1 MMEGSHMPRVSIGVP
16 VYNGERYIAE
26 TLDSLL
32 AQTYKDFELIICDN
46 ASVDRTQQICQT
58 YAEKDARVRYVRN
71 SENIG
76 ASRNYTLA
84 LNLSTG
90 EYFRWANSDD
100 LFAPEGLARC
110 IEILDQEPS
119 VVLVYPKTKFID
131 ERGNII
137 SEYDDEMH
145 IQSSRAY
152 ERFVQVME
160 RLGYVNVIYGLMRA
174 DILRKTGLLR
184 NFPGGDIPLVAEL
197 VLYGKFHEIPEFLFF
212 RRLHP
217 TASSSYKDDV
227 SLTQEFFDPSTKGKI
242 SLRQWR
248 HLWTHGCSVMRAP
261 LGIGE
266 KIRLWLFILRMG
278 VWKRNLLAREL
289 IGAVRHIARKLQMKA
304 RNLFAS
310 SRN

>member
-1 MMEGSHMPRVSIGVP
+1 METRIMPRVSIGVP

-46 ASVDRTQQICQT
+46 ASTDRTQQICRT
-58 YAEKDARVRYVRN
+58 YAERDGRVRYVRN
-71 SENIG
+71 PENVG
-76 ASRNYTLA
+76 ASKNYMLA
-84 LNLSTG
+84 LGLSSG

-110 IEILDQEPS
+110 VEVLDREPS
-119 VVLVYPKTKFID
+119 VVLAYPKTKFID

-137 SEYDDEMH
+137 SAYDDEMH
-145 IQSSRAY
+145 IQSPKAS
-152 ERFVQVME
+152 ERFAQVLE

-174 DILRKTGLLR
+174 NILRKTGLLR

-197 VLYGKFHEIPEFLFF
+197 VLYGKFHEIPEFLFY

-217 TASSSYKDDV
+217 AASSSYKDNV
-227 SLTQEFFDPSTKGKI
+227 SLTQEFFDPSTKGRI
-242 SLRQWR
+242 SMRQWR
-248 HLWTHGCSVMRAP
+248 HLWTHGRSVMRAP
-261 LGIGE
+261 LGIAE
-266 KIRLWLFILRMG
+266 KTRLYLFILRVG
-278 VWKRNLLAREL
+278 VWKRNRLAREL
-289 IGAVRHIARKLQMKA
+289 IEMARHVARRLQMRA
-304 RNLFAS
+304 RQLFTT